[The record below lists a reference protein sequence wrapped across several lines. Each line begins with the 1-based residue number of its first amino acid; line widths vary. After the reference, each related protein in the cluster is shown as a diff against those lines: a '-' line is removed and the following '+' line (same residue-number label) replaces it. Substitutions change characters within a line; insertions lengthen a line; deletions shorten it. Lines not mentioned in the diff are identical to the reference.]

1 MDLLDKRIL
10 TELTRNCRI
19 TYQELSS
26 KIGLTATGTR
36 KRVEN
41 LIDDGTLYSFSIR
54 PTLNSMNADIAIALV
69 ETDGQ
74 ESPADFLESFGEN
87 ESVGEV
93 NPIATKDGGFYLVI
107 SDYIGANGIINLGS
121 FLRTLDY
128 VEKVDM
134 HSVIT
139 DPQYHGNS
147 VEFKPLE
154 LRVMKYLT
162 QDARMTVSEISEKS
176 NLTVRRVR
184 NILKKL
190 QEDGGVNFLIRW
202 NTAAAGAVRFFL
214 PIEYNPKDTNHEDL
228 INWLF
233 DAYPKEFW
241 LYWIST
247 NKPLIFASFTAES
260 IEEAR
265 RISLEVQENS
275 VVSSVETWICYPPRK
290 FKTYPEKWLEE
301 KLSQI

>member
-26 KIGLTATGTR
+26 KIGLTATGAR

-93 NPIATKDGGFYLVI
+93 NPIATKEGGFYFVI

-121 FLRTLDY
+121 FLRKLDH
-128 VEKVDM
+128 VEKVKL

-139 DPQYHGNS
+139 DPLYHGNS

-162 QDARMTVSEISEKS
+162 QDARMTVSELSEKS

-214 PIEYNPKDTNHEDL
+214 PIEYSSKDTNHEGV

-233 DAYPKEFW
+233 EAYPKEFW

-247 NKPLIFASFTAES
+247 NEPLIFASFTAES

-275 VVSSVETWICYPPRK
+275 MVSSVETWICYPPCK